1 MYNQEIVEKIKSVCK
16 LRNLKISEL
25 LKKAGLSPNVVED
38 WHNNKKEPSFPALFE
53 ICKVLNIEIEDLFR
67 VSQLRL
73 TNSQVNLLKEWNA
86 LNNVEKQAIIDYI
99 SALKSNRE

>member
-38 WHNNKKEPSFPALFE
+38 WHNNKKEPSFPAL
-53 ICKVLNIEIEDLFR
+53 
-67 VSQLRL
+67 
-73 TNSQVNLLKEWNA
+73 
-86 LNNVEKQAIIDYI
+86 
-99 SALKSNRE
+99 

>member
-1 MYNQEIVEKIKSVCK
+1 MYNQEIVEKIKSICK
-16 LRNLKISEL
+16 LQNLKISEL

-38 WHNNKKEPSFPALFE
+38 WHNNKKEPSFPALLE

-73 TNSQVNLLKEWNA
+73 TNSQANLLREWNT
-86 LNNVEKQAIIDYI
+86 LNDKEKQALQDYI
-99 SALKSNRE
+99 MALKSNHK